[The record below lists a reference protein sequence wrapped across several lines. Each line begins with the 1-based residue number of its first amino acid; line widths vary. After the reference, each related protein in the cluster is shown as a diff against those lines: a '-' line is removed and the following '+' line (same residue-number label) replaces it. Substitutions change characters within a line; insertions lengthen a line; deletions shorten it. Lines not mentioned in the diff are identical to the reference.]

1 MIHDKVLDLCASQ
14 VDVESSHDKTASQSQ
29 SGSTH
34 SSSGLSSLL
43 GGLYACPS
51 SQPTGE
57 TYSIQSK
64 HESIKLEIQQYLAAS
79 DADMDGCPLLW

>member
-1 MIHDKVLDLCASQ
+1 MVHDKVLDLCARQ
-14 VDVESSHDKTASQSQ
+14 VDVESSQDKTATQSQ
-29 SGSTH
+29 SGSNH
-34 SSSGLSSLL
+34 NSSGLSSLL
-43 GGLYACPS
+43 GGLYACSS

-57 TYSIQSK
+57 NNSVQSI